1 METAVLKAVLSQLT
15 PSQLLLTAVL
25 TLAFVIVARI
35 NTYIT
40 QVKRIDKQ
48 QHKVEQIISALPCVS
63 KENATWLQDF
73 NRNGGSPPEKIKEP
87 EQKK

>member
-15 PSQLLLTAVL
+15 PGQLLLTVVL
-25 TLAFVIVARI
+25 ALVFIIATRV
-35 NTYIT
+35 NSYIT
-40 QVKRIDKQ
+40 QVRRIDKQ

-73 NRNGGSPPEKIKEP
+73 QRNGGSPPEKIKELD
-87 EQKK
+87 KV